1 MDAVFH
7 LDAVSRAEYLQSLT
21 QSIGCSYICLWSYS
35 SYLNPPN
42 CLIGWDGCYTEENTQ
57 PVAFGLFLQYQQL
70 IFPLENNHSLVPG
83 FAFANSLPYIE
94 LRELDLQNRGSNQTQ
109 RQFYQRAVF
118 MGCRSGEIELGLSNV
133 VQLNMEIEMTRFF
146 PEDFPRQLSH
156 VGDPFPQPT
165 DLNRPSS
172 FSSSLRSLS
181 TGSPIEPTPS
191 SLQPMSS
198 SIDCSC
204 QQAMQAL
211 TQMQSNIQLPMLERE
226 NASIT
231 KPILAVLTSLT
242 SHLPRQNQ
250 NLPYNY
256 LLNPKATAFN
266 RYVPRST
273 PPVRASL
280 RSQSILKRATLFY
293 RKLTLVR
300 RGEQLVLSRRPTS
313 NQLHR
318 MMSERRRREK
328 QNEDFIALRSL
339 LPFGTKKDKASILFN
354 SRQYLTSLK
363 AQVAEL
369 SKQNQ
374 LLQAR
379 LLPAAADGGSSNESL
394 NVWIIPLHESTSEQ
408 RIVDLR
414 ISVRGEVSIENIL
427 MRLLEF
433 LRHDRNVSIM
443 SIEANNQLSEGSV
456 NYINLRLRIEGNI
469 WDEFSF
475 LEAVR
480 RLVANFT

>member
-7 LDAVSRAEYLQSLT
+7 LDAVPRAQYLQLLT

-42 CLIGWDGCYTEENTQ
+42 
-57 PVAFGLFLQYQQL
+57 
-70 IFPLENNHSLVPG
+70 SLVPG

-94 LRELDLQNRGSNQTQ
+94 LRELDLQNRWSNQTQ
-109 RQFYQRAVF
+109 RQFYQEAGIKRAVF

-133 VQLNMEIEMTRFF
+133 VQLNMEIEKTRFF

-198 SIDCSC
+198 LIDCSC

-231 KPILAVLTSLT
+231 RAILAALTSST

-256 LLNPKATAFN
+256 LLNPKATALK

-280 RSQSILKRATLFY
+280 RSQSLLKRATLFC

-300 RGEQLVLSRRPTS
+300 RGEQLVLSRHPTS
-313 NQLHR
+313 N
-318 MMSERRRREK
+318 
-328 QNEDFIALRSL
+328 
-339 LPFGTKKDKASILFN
+339 
-354 SRQYLTSLK
+354 
-363 AQVAEL
+363 
-369 SKQNQ
+369 
-374 LLQAR
+374 
-379 LLPAAADGGSSNESL
+379 
-394 NVWIIPLHESTSEQ
+394 
-408 RIVDLR
+408 
-414 ISVRGEVSIENIL
+414 
-427 MRLLEF
+427 
-433 LRHDRNVSIM
+433 
-443 SIEANNQLSEGSV
+443 
-456 NYINLRLRIEGNI
+456 
-469 WDEFSF
+469 
-475 LEAVR
+475 
-480 RLVANFT
+480 

>member
-7 LDAVSRAEYLQSLT
+7 LDAVPRAQYLQLLT

-42 CLIGWDGCYTEENTQ
+42 CLIGWDGYYTEENTQ
-57 PVAFGLFLQYQQL
+57 PVAFGLFLQYRQL

-94 LRELDLQNRGSNQTQ
+94 LRELDLQNRWSNQTQ
-109 RQFYQRAVF
+109 RQFYQEAGIKRAVF

-133 VQLNMEIEMTRFF
+133 VQLNMEIEKTRFF

-165 DLNRPSS
+165 DLNRSSS

-198 SIDCSC
+198 LIDCSC

-231 KPILAVLTSLT
+231 RAILAALTSST

-256 LLNPKATAFN
+256 LLNPKATALK

-280 RSQSILKRATLFY
+280 RSQSLLKRATLFC
-293 RKLTLVR
+293 RKLTLNEE
-300 RGEQLVLSRRPTS
+300 GEKSKMKIS
-313 NQLHR
+313 
-318 MMSERRRREK
+318 
-328 QNEDFIALRSL
+328 LRCDLFFL
-339 LPFGTKKDKASILFN
+339 LAP
-354 SRQYLTSLK
+354 RQYLTSLK

-379 LLPAAADGGSSNESL
+379 LLPAAADVGGSSNESL
-394 NVWIIPLHESTSEQ
+394 NVRIIPLHESTSEQ

-414 ISVRGEVSIENIL
+414 ISVRGEVLIDNIL

-433 LRHDRNVSIM
+433 LRQDRNVSIM

-456 NYINLRLRIEGNI
+456 NYINLRLRIEVCKRK
-469 WDEFSF
+469 F
-475 LEAVR
+475 
-480 RLVANFT
+480 

>member
-1 MDAVFH
+1 
-7 LDAVSRAEYLQSLT
+7 
-21 QSIGCSYICLWSYS
+21 SIGCSYICLWSYS

-42 CLIGWDGCYTEENTQ
+42 
-57 PVAFGLFLQYQQL
+57 
-70 IFPLENNHSLVPG
+70 SLVPG

-94 LRELDLQNRGSNQTQ
+94 LRELDLQNRWSNQTQ

-133 VQLNMEIEMTRFF
+133 VQLNMEIEKTRFF

-231 KPILAVLTSLT
+231 RAILAVLTSST

-256 LLNPKATAFN
+256 LLNPKATALK

-280 RSQSILKRATLFY
+280 RSQSILKRATLFC

-300 RGEQLVLSRRPTS
+300 RGELVLSRHPTS

-379 LLPAAADGGSSNESL
+379 LLPAAADVGGSSNESL
-394 NVWIIPLHESTSEQ
+394 NVRIIPLHESTSEQ
-408 RIVDLR
+408 RMVDLR
-414 ISVRGEVSIENIL
+414 ISVRGEVLIDNIL

-456 NYINLRLRIEGNI
+456 NYINLRLRIEI
-469 WDEFSF
+469 LEFKLNVQFQMS
-475 LEAVR
+475 
-480 RLVANFT
+480 N

>member
-1 MDAVFH
+1 MRF
-7 LDAVSRAEYLQSLT
+7 RR
-21 QSIGCSYICLWSYS
+21 YS
-35 SYLNPPN
+35 
-42 CLIGWDGCYTEENTQ
+42 
-57 PVAFGLFLQYQQL
+57 
-70 IFPLENNHSLVPG
+70 SLVPG
-83 FAFANSLPYIE
+83 FTFANSLPYIE

-109 RQFYQRAVF
+109 RQFYQEAGINHF
-118 MGCRSGEIELGLSNV
+118 V
-133 VQLNMEIEMTRFF
+133 VKNLYDAF
-146 PEDFPRQLSH
+146 D
-156 VGDPFPQPT
+156 T
-165 DLNRPSS
+165 DKDC
-172 FSSSLRSLS
+172 FH
-181 TGSPIEPTPS
+181 GMQEWG
-191 SLQPMSS
+191 
-198 SIDCSC
+198 DCSC
-204 QQAMQAL
+204 QQPMQAL
-211 TQMQSNIQLPMLERE
+211 TQMQSNIQLPILGRE
-226 NASIT
+226 NVSIT
-231 KPILAVLTSLT
+231 RAILAVLTSST
-242 SHLPRQNQ
+242 SHLPRKNQ

-256 LLNPKATAFN
+256 LLNPKATAFK

-280 RSQSILKRATLFY
+280 RSQSILKRATLFF
-293 RKLTLVR
+293 RKFTLVR

-328 QNEDFIALRSL
+328 QNEYFIALRSL

-379 LLPAAADGGSSNESL
+379 LLPAAADVGGSSNESL
-394 NVWIIPLHESTSEQ
+394 NIRIIPLHESTSEQ

-414 ISVRGEVSIENIL
+414 ISVRGEVLIENIL

-433 LRHDRNVSIM
+433 LKHDRNVSIM

-456 NYINLRLRIEGNI
+456 NYINLRLRIEVVCSNASVLKL
-469 WDEFSF
+469 DEPWES
-475 LEAVR
+475 VR
-480 RLVANFT
+480 EKVGVEIAE

>member
-7 LDAVSRAEYLQSLT
+7 LDAVPRAQYLQLLT

-42 CLIGWDGCYTEENTQ
+42 
-57 PVAFGLFLQYQQL
+57 
-70 IFPLENNHSLVPG
+70 SLVPG

-94 LRELDLQNRGSNQTQ
+94 LRELDLQNRWSNQTQ

-133 VQLNMEIEMTRFF
+133 VQLNMEIEKTRFF

-165 DLNRPSS
+165 DLNRSSS

-198 SIDCSC
+198 LIDCSC

-231 KPILAVLTSLT
+231 RAILAALTSST

-256 LLNPKATAFN
+256 LLNPKATALK

-280 RSQSILKRATLFY
+280 RSQSLLKRATLFC

-300 RGEQLVLSRRPTS
+300 R
-313 NQLHR
+313 
-318 MMSERRRREK
+318 ERRRREK

-379 LLPAAADGGSSNESL
+379 LLPAAADVGGSSNESL
-394 NVWIIPLHESTSEQ
+394 NVRIIPLHESTSEQ
-408 RIVDLR
+408 RMVDLR
-414 ISVRGEVSIENIL
+414 ISVRGEVLIDNIL

-433 LRHDRNVSIM
+433 LRQDRNVSIM

-456 NYINLRLRIEGNI
+456 NYINLRLRIEI
-469 WDEFSF
+469 LEFKFNVQFQMS
-475 LEAVR
+475 
-480 RLVANFT
+480 N

>member
-7 LDAVSRAEYLQSLT
+7 LDAVPRAQYLQLLT

-42 CLIGWDGCYTEENTQ
+42 
-57 PVAFGLFLQYQQL
+57 
-70 IFPLENNHSLVPG
+70 SLVPG

-94 LRELDLQNRGSNQTQ
+94 LRELDLQNRWSNQTQ

-133 VQLNMEIEMTRFF
+133 VQLNMEIEKTRFF

-165 DLNRPSS
+165 DLNRSSS

-198 SIDCSC
+198 LIDCSC

-231 KPILAVLTSLT
+231 RAILAALTSST

-256 LLNPKATAFN
+256 LLNPKATALK

-280 RSQSILKRATLFY
+280 RSQSLLKRATLFC

-300 RGEQLVLSRRPTS
+300 R
-313 NQLHR
+313 
-318 MMSERRRREK
+318 ERRRREK

-379 LLPAAADGGSSNESL
+379 LLPAAADVGGSSNESL
-394 NVWIIPLHESTSEQ
+394 NVRIIPLHESTSEQ

-414 ISVRGEVSIENIL
+414 ISVRGEVLIDNIL

-433 LRHDRNVSIM
+433 LRQDRNVSIM

-456 NYINLRLRIEGNI
+456 NYINLRLRIEI
-469 WDEFSF
+469 LEFKFNVQFQMS
-475 LEAVR
+475 
-480 RLVANFT
+480 N

>member
-1 MDAVFH
+1 MRF
-7 LDAVSRAEYLQSLT
+7 RR
-21 QSIGCSYICLWSYS
+21 YS
-35 SYLNPPN
+35 
-42 CLIGWDGCYTEENTQ
+42 
-57 PVAFGLFLQYQQL
+57 
-70 IFPLENNHSLVPG
+70 SLVPG

-109 RQFYQRAVF
+109 RQFYQEA
-118 MGCRSGEIELGLSNV
+118 GIKEWG
-133 VQLNMEIEMTRFF
+133 
-146 PEDFPRQLSH
+146 
-156 VGDPFPQPT
+156 
-165 DLNRPSS
+165 
-172 FSSSLRSLS
+172 
-181 TGSPIEPTPS
+181 
-191 SLQPMSS
+191 
-198 SIDCSC
+198 DCSC
-204 QQAMQAL
+204 QQPMQAL
-211 TQMQSNIQLPMLERE
+211 TQMQSNIQLPILGRE
-226 NASIT
+226 NVSIT
-231 KPILAVLTSLT
+231 RAILAVLTSST
-242 SHLPRQNQ
+242 SHLPRKNQ

-256 LLNPKATAFN
+256 LLNPKATAFK

-280 RSQSILKRATLFY
+280 RSQSILKRATLFF
-293 RKLTLVR
+293 RKFTLVR

-328 QNEDFIALRSL
+328 QNEYFIALRSL

-379 LLPAAADGGSSNESL
+379 LLPAAADVGGSSNESL
-394 NVWIIPLHESTSEQ
+394 NIRIIPLHESTSEQ

-414 ISVRGEVSIENIL
+414 ISVRGEVLIENIL

-433 LRHDRNVSIM
+433 LKHDRNVSIM

-456 NYINLRLRIEGNI
+456 NYINLRLRIEVCKRKFCYHNKFDSIPFNTGLIFN
-469 WDEFSF
+469 
-475 LEAVR
+475 L
-480 RLVANFT
+480 NMCY

>member
-7 LDAVSRAEYLQSLT
+7 LDAVPRAQYLQLLT

-42 CLIGWDGCYTEENTQ
+42 
-57 PVAFGLFLQYQQL
+57 
-70 IFPLENNHSLVPG
+70 SLVPG

-94 LRELDLQNRGSNQTQ
+94 LRELDLQNRWSNQTQ

-133 VQLNMEIEMTRFF
+133 VQLNMEIEKTRFF

-198 SIDCSC
+198 LIDCSC

-211 TQMQSNIQLPMLERE
+211 TQMQSNIQLPMLETE

-231 KPILAVLTSLT
+231 RAILAALTSST

-256 LLNPKATAFN
+256 LLNPKATALK

-280 RSQSILKRATLFY
+280 RSQSLLKRATLFC

-300 RGEQLVLSRRPTS
+300 R
-313 NQLHR
+313 
-318 MMSERRRREK
+318 ERRRREK

-379 LLPAAADGGSSNESL
+379 LLPAAADVGGSSNESL
-394 NVWIIPLHESTSEQ
+394 NVRIIPLHESTSEQ
-408 RIVDLR
+408 RMVDLR
-414 ISVRGEVSIENIL
+414 ISVRGEVLIDNIL

-433 LRHDRNVSIM
+433 LRQDRNVSIM

-456 NYINLRLRIEGNI
+456 NYINLRLRIEI
-469 WDEFSF
+469 LEFKFNVQFQMS
-475 LEAVR
+475 
-480 RLVANFT
+480 N

>member
-7 LDAVSRAEYLQSLT
+7 LDAVSRAEYLQLLT
-21 QSIGCSYICLWSYS
+21 
-35 SYLNPPN
+35 
-42 CLIGWDGCYTEENTQ
+42 
-57 PVAFGLFLQYQQL
+57 
-70 IFPLENNHSLVPG
+70 HSLVPG
-83 FAFANSLPYIE
+83 FAFTNSLPYIE

-109 RQFYQRAVF
+109 RQFYQEAGIKRAVF

-156 VGDPFPQPT
+156 VGDPFPQPA

-231 KPILAVLTSLT
+231 RAILAVLTSST
-242 SHLPRQNQ
+242 SHLPRKNQ

-256 LLNPKATAFN
+256 LLNPKATAFK

-273 PPVRASL
+273 PPVRAGL

-293 RKLTLVR
+293 RKFTLVR
-300 RGEQLVLSRRPTS
+300 RSEQL
-313 NQLHR
+313 
-318 MMSERRRREK
+318 
-328 QNEDFIALRSL
+328 
-339 LPFGTKKDKASILFN
+339 KDKASILFN

-379 LLPAAADGGSSNESL
+379 ILPAAADVGGSSNESL
-394 NVWIIPLHESTSEQ
+394 NIRIIPIHESTSEQ

-414 ISVRGEVSIENIL
+414 ISVRGEVLIENIL

-456 NYINLRLRIEGNI
+456 NYINLRLRIE
-469 WDEFSF
+469 
-475 LEAVR
+475 
-480 RLVANFT
+480 